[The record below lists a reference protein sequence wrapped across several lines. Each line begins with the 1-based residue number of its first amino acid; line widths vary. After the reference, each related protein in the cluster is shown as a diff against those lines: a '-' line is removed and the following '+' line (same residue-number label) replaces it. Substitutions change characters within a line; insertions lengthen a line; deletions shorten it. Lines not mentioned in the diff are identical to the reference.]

1 MLRLAQEADFD
12 QVMGV
17 YADSMDYA
25 ATKHLDTE
33 WRITQQ
39 YFDYLQGNKELHV
52 SDNGTEED
60 PLLHGAVVLS
70 NRFNEKEWAGTEPES
85 GLYIGKLATANA
97 VRGTR
102 YVRRV
107 MLPQI
112 VEIAASSGKSSVRL
126 NYREE
131 DAGLGDLYQGLG
143 FKATGTNTFYSDTR
157 KKNMTT
163 INMVKPI

>member
-17 YADSMDYA
+17 YADSMAYA
-25 ATKHLDTE
+25 ADNHLDTE
-33 WRITQQ
+33 WRITRQ
-39 YFDYLQGNKELHV
+39 YFDYLQGNRELHV
-52 SDNGTEED
+52 SDDGTEDD

-70 NRFNEKEWAGTEPES
+70 DRFNEKEWAGTEPET

-102 YVRRV
+102 YVGRV
-107 MLPQI
+107 VLPQI
-112 VEIAASSGKSSVRL
+112 VTIAASRGKTSVRL
-126 NYREE
+126 NYRGE
-131 DAGLGDLYQGLG
+131 DAGLGTFYESLG
-143 FKATGTNTFYSDTR
+143 FAEAGKNTFYSDTR
-157 KKNMTT
+157 KKDMTT